1 MFQFK
6 QNEATIDR
14 RRIFFY
20 AVSSTDGFTPITA
33 SITSGVVQIIK
44 NGNTPGTT
52 PVSPTFTHIGSGLW
66 YYEMT
71 AAHLDTQGVLAVT
84 ITGTNIR
91 TAQLIGYI
99 YAGDP
104 MAAIPTF
111 PTNFSSLAITVG
123 GSVTANTTQWGG
135 TAVTGMPMP
144 TYTQP
149 SGFLSAAFPAG
160 TIANTTNITGGTIT
174 TVSGNVNGSVNS
186 VTTGVTL
193 ASGAISTGTF
203 AAGAINAAAI
213 ATDALTS
220 AKFQDGALIIGATT
234 GTGVKIS
241 HGVNSI
247 TAGVIANGA
256 IDAATFAAGA
266 IDSAAIATD
275 AIDADAIANS
285 AITIRMSG
293 DAIPSEGRIVAG
305 TVASD
310 VWNALLTSHT
320 TANTFG
326 ARSVRTRS
334 TSPSNEVVITG
345 SFHIACDVHELQPD
359 VIDNTHFTDSTL
371 VIGSAAGTG
380 VKIYLDANSITAGV
394 IANNAID
401 AAAIAADADEAI
413 ADAILN
419 RNLAGGGNGTGATTD
434 RTVRSALRALRNK
447 SAIVGSTLTVY
458 DENDSGTA
466 WTAAVS
472 TTAGANPVTGI
483 DPAGP

>member
-1 MFQFK
+1 MFQFR
-6 QNEATIDR
+6 QNEATADR

-20 AVSSTDGFTPITA
+20 AVSSTDGFTAVTA

-44 NGNTPGTT
+44 NGATPGTT

-71 AAHLDTQGVLAVT
+71 AAHLDTQGVLTVT

-91 TAQLIGYI
+91 TAQLIGYV

-111 PTNFSSLAITVG
+111 PTNFSSLAITG
-123 GSVTANTTQWGG
+123 SGSVTANTTQWGG

-149 SGFLSAAFPAG
+149 TGFTSATFPAG
-160 TIANTTNITGGTIT
+160 TVANTTNITAGTIT

-186 VTTGVTL
+186 VTSAVTV
-193 ASGAISTGTF
+193 GTIN
-203 AAGAINAAAI
+203 ANAINAAAI
-213 ATDALTS
+213 ASDALTS

-247 TAGVIANGA
+247 TAGVIANAA

-266 IDSAAIATD
+266 IDAAAIATD

-293 DAIPSEGRIVAG
+293 DVTPSEGRIIAG
-305 TVASD
+305 SIASD
-310 VWNALLTSHT
+310 VWDALLASYSTNNS
-320 TANTFG
+320 FG
-326 ARSVRTRS
+326 QRVLRS
-334 TSPSNEVVITG
+334 TTSQSSCAVTG
-345 SFHIACDVHELQPD
+345 SNHIAADIHELQPA
-359 VIDNTHFTDSTL
+359 VITASDFADSAL
-371 VIGSAAGTG
+371 VIGSAVGIG
-380 VKIYLDANSITAGV
+380 VKAYLDTS
-394 IANNAID
+394 
-401 AAAIAADADEAI
+401 ADEGI
-413 ADAILN
+413 ADAVLN
-419 RNLAGGGNGTGATTD
+419 RNIAGGGNGTGATTD

-447 SAIVGSTLTVY
+447 SEIVGSTLTVY
-458 DENDSGTA
+458 TENDAAAA

-472 TTAGANPVTGI
+472 TTVGANPVTGI